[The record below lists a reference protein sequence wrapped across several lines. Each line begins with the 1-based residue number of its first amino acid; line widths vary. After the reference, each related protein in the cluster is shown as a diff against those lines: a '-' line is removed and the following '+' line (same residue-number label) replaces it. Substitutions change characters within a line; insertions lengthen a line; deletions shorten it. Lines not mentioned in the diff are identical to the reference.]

1 MGQRVSSC
9 SHPSYGDYEKLKSEE
24 DSIVQKKNKSQK
36 EDSYQQLHFQCK
48 PYSSLFLVFAFEC
61 YIILISYSFIIFF
74 SFLK

>member
-48 PYSSLFLVFAFEC
+48 PYSSLFLVFLFGFC
-61 YIILISYSFIIFF
+61 F
-74 SFLK
+74 